1 MSRVFLS
8 TENRALRRKNEAVM
22 IALEN
27 FDFMMDCARSK
38 PTYENKMLYSFC
50 TRFLKNLIR
59 DKFKIEDWMTINW
72 SPYVAKDKKTIKISY
87 MVNGIEYRIVSPLQ
101 ITVVKEKKL

>member
-8 TENRALRRKNEAVM
+8 TENRALRRKNDAVM

-50 TRFLKNLIR
+50 TRFLKNIIR
-59 DKFKIEDWMTINW
+59 DKLKIEDWMTINW
-72 SPYVAKDKKTIKISY
+72 SPYVAKDKKTIKITY